1 MLLAVN
7 LRARVGLFAAL
18 RTRAELEQQSARLV
32 REPSSE
38 TRTRAQAREFARC
51 ARSELRAGFTSARF
65 PRPPIGNVRS
75 GLWGINQSPM
85 EMERSL
91 A

>member
-1 MLLAVN
+1 MLLAGN
-7 LRARVGLFAAL
+7 LRARVRLFAAL

-51 ARSELRAGFTSARF
+51 TRSELRAGFTSARF
-65 PRPPIGNVRS
+65 PRPS
-75 GLWGINQSPM
+75 GAV
-85 EMERSL
+85 L
-91 A
+91 ARRCGRKQRGEGKTI

>member
-1 MLLAVN
+1 MLPAGN
-7 LRARVGLFAAL
+7 LRARVRLFAAL

-65 PRPPIGNVRS
+65 PRPSSSNVRS

>member
-1 MLLAVN
+1 MLLAGN
-7 LRARVGLFAAL
+7 LRARVRLFAAL

-51 ARSELRAGFTSARF
+51 ARSELRAGFTSVRF
-65 PRPPIGNVRS
+65 PRPSSGDVRF
-75 GLWGINQSPM
+75 GLRGSNQSPM

>member
-1 MLLAVN
+1 MLLPVN
-7 LRARVGLFAAL
+7 QRARVALCKAL
-18 RTRAELEQQSARLV
+18 RTRAELEHEGARLV

-65 PRPPIGNVRS
+65 PANRHEYPRSPLRGCNQPP
-75 GLWGINQSPM
+75 M
-85 EMERSL
+85 KMERSL
-91 A
+91 P